1 MKRFVYRATERKT
14 GKAVKG
20 SIQAESERAA
30 GKLLIEQGY
39 VPDKIT
45 EEGGKGVLGKIQSKV
60 PTKDRIIFTR
70 QFATLIAAGLP
81 LARSLKTASEQ
92 TSSKAMQAVIED
104 VSASVEAGKSLSDS
118 FAKHPDVFNDLY
130 IALVAAGEMSGTLDT
145 ALTRLAAQDEKDA
158 NMISKIRGAMVY
170 PAIIFV
176 VIIVVLAFMMIEVVP
191 EVRKLYEDM
200 DKPLP
205 AITEFLVGV
214 SDFFVNYWW
223 IVLGVLAV
231 IVMALRAFAKTDAG
245 KRTFAEIKL
254 NVPMFNT
261 LFQRLYMTRFARTME
276 MLLGTGVSMLDAMH
290 ISSRATANY
299 VLETE
304 INEAAE
310 KVKSG
315 KALSES
321 LKDLDYFLPLVPQMI
336 NIGEQSG
343 KIDEMLGKAAEVY
356 ENELDEKIANISTM
370 IEPILMVAMA
380 GLIGVVIAGTLLPIY
395 SLVSSIS

>member
-231 IVMALRAFAKTDAG
+231 IVMALRAFAKT
-245 KRTFAEIKL
+245 
-254 NVPMFNT
+254 
-261 LFQRLYMTRFARTME
+261 
-276 MLLGTGVSMLDAMH
+276 
-290 ISSRATANY
+290 
-299 VLETE
+299 
-304 INEAAE
+304 
-310 KVKSG
+310 
-315 KALSES
+315 
-321 LKDLDYFLPLVPQMI
+321 
-336 NIGEQSG
+336 
-343 KIDEMLGKAAEVY
+343 
-356 ENELDEKIANISTM
+356 
-370 IEPILMVAMA
+370 
-380 GLIGVVIAGTLLPIY
+380 
-395 SLVSSIS
+395 